1 MLPAQGT
8 CLPGRRTLFL
18 TWKDLMKVH
27 RRVLTPSP
35 RLSSFTSRITRN
47 RRKKVMETRELSSES
62 CGQSTT
68 PGGQQVLTHPGRQR
82 EI

>member
-8 CLPGRRTLFL
+8 CLPGRGTLFL

-47 RRKKVMETRELSSES
+47 SRKKVMETRELSSES